1 LKIAV
6 LTTSRA
12 DYGLLE
18 RLIERIYD
26 DLDAKLCLMV
36 SGSHVCPEFGL
47 TLKEIKFPISERIEI
62 LLSSDTPTAVSKA
75 IGLGCISFC
84 DALERRKPDWI
95 ILLGDRFET
104 FAMAIA
110 AHVMRIPVAHISGG
124 EVTRAAADDGFR
136 HSISKMAYLHFTY
149 ADEYRK
155 RVIQLG
161 EHPERVFNVGCLSL
175 EGIDQHIFTGK
186 RRGYLISIHP
196 ETLQHR
202 IWRHGFMAILLAH
215 LAHKKEPMYF
225 CKSNG
230 DEGSRVI
237 NGKIDDFVAE
247 DTKYRKLVNLKRGNY
262 LDLLARVKCIIGNSS
277 SGIYEAPPLGTP
289 TINVGNR
296 QDGRLKASSIIDC
309 AASSDGLRAAFSKLN
324 TIAELPITTMFGGG
338 PVSERILNVIKKYD
352 SVNLQKGFYDI

>member
-1 LKIAV
+1 
-6 LTTSRA
+6 
-12 DYGLLE
+12 
-18 RLIERIYD
+18 
-26 DLDAKLCLMV
+26 
-36 SGSHVCPEFGL
+36 
-47 TLKEIKFPISERIEI
+47 
-62 LLSSDTPTAVSKA
+62 
-75 IGLGCISFC
+75 
-84 DALERRKPDWI
+84 
-95 ILLGDRFET
+95 
-104 FAMAIA
+104 
-110 AHVMRIPVAHISGG
+110 
-124 EVTRAAADDGFR
+124 
-136 HSISKMAYLHFTY
+136 
-149 ADEYRK
+149 
-155 RVIQLG
+155 
-161 EHPERVFNVGCLSL
+161 
-175 EGIDQHIFTGK
+175 
-186 RRGYLISIHP
+186 
-196 ETLQHR
+196 
-202 IWRHGFMAILLAH
+202 MAILLAH

-237 NGKIDDFVAE
+237 NGKIADFVAE